1 MDNELRIPF
10 LVYWSGT
17 KCTLKCRDCCN
28 LIPYMPQVSFN
39 YLECIKDLVFLSSK
53 VKVDRLQLQGGE
65 IFTHPDVYKI
75 ISFAGELPIPIISL
89 TTNGTVLLSDKVVE
103 VLQKVSRISITISH
117 YECTTKQ
124 RDKLVKQLNEAKID
138 YHIYEFNQGD
148 STWFR
153 TGGPLQPAVSQTKLL
168 HNFANCLEKS
178 CITMADGF
186 LYFCGK
192 ARAIRMFHNVPD
204 SDYAA
209 VNVRAWRNGQD
220 QSGAFIRFMAA
231 QNIPKPECAFC
242 LIKRGEKIK
251 PAEQMSMEEL
261 KGILAQLPQ

>member
-1 MDNELRIPF
+1 
-10 LVYWSGT
+10 
-17 KCTLKCRDCCN
+17 
-28 LIPYMPQVSFN
+28 MPQVSFN

-65 IFTHPDVYKI
+65 IFTHPDVDKI

-178 CITMADGF
+178 ALLWLTVFCIFA
-186 LYFCGK
+186 
-192 ARAIRMFHNVPD
+192 
-204 SDYAA
+204 
-209 VNVRAWRNGQD
+209 
-220 QSGAFIRFMAA
+220 
-231 QNIPKPECAFC
+231 
-242 LIKRGEKIK
+242 EK
-251 PAEQMSMEEL
+251 QEL
-261 KGILAQLPQ
+261 